1 MVSSVV
7 HLHTVFFHI
16 CTLAASRVC
25 HLEFNA
31 EHQVQVSLVDVVF
44 SSLGSFF
51 SCEIITK
58 CMKIALWDCTI
69 LSTPPG

>member
-1 MVSSVV
+1 MFPWSQV
-7 HLHTVFFHI
+7 LFICTQFFFHI

-44 SSLGSFF
+44 SSLGSFLVV
-51 SCEIITK
+51 K
-58 CMKIALWDCTI
+58 
-69 LSTPPG
+69 